1 MSDPRP
7 LKVLLVEDNLADAN
21 LVKEYIRETGIAA
34 QIMVINDGQQAIALF
49 QRINDNIEERP
60 DLVLLDL
67 NLPRRNGHEVLEF
80 IRRHD
85 GRIKVVIYSG
95 SKSPDDVR
103 RAKENKADGYLVK
116 PMTVEEIDEVVK
128 ELRNAL
134 TSLMSSNSSMT

>member
-1 MSDPRP
+1 
-7 LKVLLVEDNLADAN
+7 
-21 LVKEYIRETGIAA
+21 
-34 QIMVINDGQQAIALF
+34 
-49 QRINDNIEERP
+49 
-60 DLVLLDL
+60 LDL

-85 GRIKVVIYSG
+85 SKIKVVIYSG
-95 SKSPDDVR
+95 SKSPDDMR
-103 RAKENKADGYLVK
+103 KAKENKADGYLVK